1 MKNLLRKPL
10 NSSPPF
16 INSSEPMGPTF
27 LRCVRCIFRCMRAW
41 QTSRMGHWQGG
52 PLEEGGP
59 MSRATA
65 RSCHGVKKK
74 NGFCDQTLFQDKVV
88 IDDPESI
95 GPFETFQ
102 PFEGQPLARFYTC
115 RDTYVFVQSHART
128 TLKLALSKH
137 EWPRNL
143 FSFVVK
149 NLSDTLSWCS
159 LQVCML
165 IKCNTCRM
173 HCVCIY
179 VYSDT

>member
-1 MKNLLRKPL
+1 MHKWKNLLRKPL

-74 NGFCDQTLFQDKVV
+74 TADFVTRHCSKIRWLSMIQKTSAHVR
-88 IDDPESI
+88 P
-95 GPFETFQ
+95 FQ
-102 PFEGQPLARFYTC
+102 PFKGQPLALFYTC
-115 RDTYVFVQSHART
+115 RDTYVFV
-128 TLKLALSKH
+128 
-137 EWPRNL
+137 
-143 FSFVVK
+143 
-149 NLSDTLSWCS
+149 
-159 LQVCML
+159 
-165 IKCNTCRM
+165 
-173 HCVCIY
+173 
-179 VYSDT
+179 